1 MLRKDICC
9 LVMEHYSIHAEKGY
23 MLSGYGALFMLAE
36 KGYML
41 SGLGALFDAC

>member
-9 LVMEHYSIHAEKGY
+9 LVMEHY
-23 MLSGYGALFMLAE
+23 LMLAE